1 MTTYL
6 FAPSPTAPFQFQ
18 PTLDGEVYHV
28 VVTWNLFGQRYYV
41 NVMTTSG
48 ALVYVAGNRLSAS
61 TLAELL
67 RRAGSIRA
75 MELDINPAWVQL
87 AYAGAPGAPLTAGI
101 PGTHRPANQYQ
112 QGWTRDFVTVLAAR

>member
-48 ALVYVAGNRLSAS
+48 ALVLC
-61 TLAELL
+61 LPMI
-67 RRAGSIRA
+67 GSPPDY
-75 MELDINPAWVQL
+75 DIS
-87 AYAGAPGAPLTAGI
+87 LTAGYF
-101 PGTHRPANQYQ
+101 TSTLVWRPSA
-112 QGWTRDFVTVLAAR
+112 GWFEVLP